1 MTHLGTGDAW
11 IGRRFQ
17 GMTTALRAGR
27 RIHASREVVQAN
39 AADAGQQKWRLGA
52 VGVRQEAIRKAIAF
66 RSAMVVSIGQ
76 PTIAMPDGVDADQ
89 EAVRSS
95 GIPGCS
101 GYVSGHAD
109 VFTDREEAGIRR
121 PARLACIC
129 GPGTRIPQLADGQ
142 HDHKR

>member
-39 AADAGQQKWRLGA
+39 AADAGQQRWQLGA

-76 PTIAMPDGVDADQ
+76 PTIAMPDGVVADQ

-109 VFTDREEAGIRR
+109 VFTDREEPVFG
-121 PARLACIC
+121 
-129 GPGTRIPQLADGQ
+129 GPRG
-142 HDHKR
+142 